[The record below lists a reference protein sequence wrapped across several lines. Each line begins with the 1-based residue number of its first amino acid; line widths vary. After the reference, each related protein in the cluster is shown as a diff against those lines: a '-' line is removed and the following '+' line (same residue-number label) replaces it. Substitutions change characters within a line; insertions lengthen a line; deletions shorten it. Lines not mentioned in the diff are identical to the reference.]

1 MAGRDVLGNQKSLT
15 SYLQEQKSE
24 RLQAR
29 RRRSDVLGRALDEAD
44 ASLDV
49 SLEALD
55 GFLQKLLLIVV
66 GLAEDVD
73 GLLSTVGLHKN

>member
-73 GLLSTVGLHKN
+73 GLLSTVGLQGS